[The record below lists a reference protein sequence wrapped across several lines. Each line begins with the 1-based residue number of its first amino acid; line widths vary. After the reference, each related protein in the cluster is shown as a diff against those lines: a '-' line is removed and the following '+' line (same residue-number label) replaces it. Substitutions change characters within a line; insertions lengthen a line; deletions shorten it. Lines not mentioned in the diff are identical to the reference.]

1 MNFHHIGKRF
11 TAHFISS
18 IIARIPRGDYEFS
31 REIGE
36 LELAAIY
43 LAGRDASTQLQY
55 HVQMTALSDREPE
68 KNASRAAR
76 HMPDV
81 VATASPE
88 QLSTSKDYVV
98 FVCAVLGEM
107 GEQNPNTW
115 LKKTGG
121 TNPTTNVLLQAQV
134 SREDIKLY
142 GTMEEATFQALELV
156 LSPKGAQRVQYWQAS
171 SSSWGTKRPA
181 SNEIRV
187 PGMVHEGS
195 TMFIGDDDDADA
207 AVGLDY
213 RLKGV
218 ENVYV
223 TGASLWPTSGSW
235 NPTMTMVGLAQH
247 LADNLTKKPEP
258 PLKTLLES
266 SSKKRKTLN

>member
-1 MNFHHIGKRF
+1 M
-11 TAHFISS
+11 
-18 IIARIPRGDYEFS
+18 
-31 REIGE
+31 E

-43 LAGRDASTQLQY
+43 LAGRDASSQLQY

-115 LKKTGG
+115 LKKIGG

-134 SREDIKLY
+134 SPEDIKLY

-156 LSPKGAQRVQYWQAS
+156 LSPKGANRVQYWQAS
-171 SSSWGTKRPA
+171 SNSWGTKRPS

-213 RLKGV
+213 QLKGV

-247 LADNLTKKPEP
+247 LADNLTASSRKADA
-258 PLKTLLES
+258 PLKTTRLEL